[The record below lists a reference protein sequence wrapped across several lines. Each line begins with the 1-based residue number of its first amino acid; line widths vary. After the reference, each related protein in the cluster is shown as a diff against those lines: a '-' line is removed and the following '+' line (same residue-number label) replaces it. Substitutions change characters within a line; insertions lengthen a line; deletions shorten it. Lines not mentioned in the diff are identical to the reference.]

1 MRHSAHDYSF
11 DDLLAGLGGQVE
23 AGNIMVQTDGDL
35 RLYCYTKQ
43 CTYERAWN
51 VWTKMARGLI
61 LDVFNRRIVATP
73 FEKFFN
79 WGESEGGE
87 DLPFYPNLP
96 FESYEKLDGSLLIVF
111 YYMGKWRTATKGSFN
126 STQAQWGQE
135 QIASSGLIKYLSPG
149 VTYLFEAIYNENRIV
164 IRYPYEG
171 LVSLGA
177 YAPNGY
183 EWILTGFENIPG
195 IRMAKRYF
203 FGSISEMLYKA
214 KHLKASEEGWVVRF
228 SNGQR
233 VKIKGDE
240 YKRIHAMVSRMT
252 PLSIW
257 ESMKNGGDLGAI
269 RKDLP
274 EEFWADFD
282 SIVDAIWIQASML
295 ISTVATA
302 EKELKHLGN
311 KELVLSGEL
320 NKWADYVR
328 KLIFTYRK
336 NRDTFLVDNK
346 ARTCIFGL
354 IRPTGNVLVNYTPSF
369 GIQRVLEDS

>member
-1 MRHSAHDYSF
+1 MRHSAHNYSF
-11 DDLLAGLGGQVE
+11 DDLMEGLESEVA
-23 AGNIMVQTDGDL
+23 AGNIMRQEDGDL
-35 RLYCYTKQ
+35 RLYCYSKQ
-43 CTYERAWN
+43 CTYERTWN

-61 LDVFNRRIVATP
+61 IDVFNRRIVATP

-79 WGESEGGE
+79 HGEIVDE
-87 DLPFYPNLP
+87 DGSPAYPNLP
-96 FESYEKLDGSLLIVF
+96 FEAYEKLDGSLIIVF
-111 YYMGKWRTATKGSFN
+111 YYGGRWRTATKGSFH
-126 STQAQWGQE
+126 SDQAQWAQKE
-135 QIASSGLIKYLSPG
+135 LEAKGLIKYFAPG
-149 VTYLFEAIYNENRIV
+149 VTYLFEAIYDTNRIV
-164 IRYPYEG
+164 VRYDYQG
-171 LVSLGA
+171 LVALGA

-183 EWILTGFENIPG
+183 EWQLNGFENIHG
-195 IRMAKRYF
+195 LRMAKKFR
-203 FGSISEMLYKA
+203 FGSISEMLAKA
-214 KHLKASEEGWVVRF
+214 KRLGITEEGWVVRY
-228 SNGQR
+228 SNGHR
-233 VKIKGDE
+233 EKIKGDE
-240 YKRIHAMVSRMT
+240 YKRVHALVSRMT

-257 ESMKNGGDLGAI
+257 ESMKNQDDLEAI

-274 EEFWADFD
+274 EEFWKDFD
-282 SIVDAIWIQASML
+282 SIVDALWIQANMI

-336 NRDTFLVDNK
+336 NRDAFLVDNK

-369 GIQRVLEDS
+369 AAQRVLEDS